1 MRKTDGLP
9 RYHGNHAAI
18 EHYRSDVMQ
27 GSMLSRKW
35 ALRKQMTPAESAQRM
50 ESLRHGLAQNPGL
63 HGHLAWRNVPCMPIR
78 MTHALIISV
87 ALLATGCSRM
97 SDPDIKQNPH
107 PVKRYEITM
116 AIEGAPGPFDGVSG
130 FMQYDISN
138 EDCAPRDLVS
148 QVRVTPIKSPPIVF
162 TRVSDLTYTGTVFLD
177 FLQDE
182 NYYDLGVC
190 HWKMTAAIA
199 ALKIKGSGA
208 EFSPDIS
215 FDEIA
220 AQKPVTKYFAKQIF
234 SDTNPS
240 ESAVGGAPMSETVS
254 KYRSDYFS
262 ITLTAKENIP

>member
-1 MRKTDGLP
+1 LRRGLVRKPELRGDL
-9 RYHGNHAAI
+9 RR
-18 EHYRSDVMQ
+18 RS
-27 GSMLSRKW
+27 
-35 ALRKQMTPAESAQRM
+35 
-50 ESLRHGLAQNPGL
+50 LA
-63 HGHLAWRNVPCMPIR
+63 CMPIR
-78 MTHALIISV
+78 ITRALILSL
-87 ALLATGCSRM
+87 ALLATGCSHM
-97 SDPDIKQNPH
+97 IDPDIKQNPH

-116 AIEGAPGPFDGVSG
+116 TIDGAPGPFDGVSG

-182 NYYDLGVC
+182 NYYGLGVC

-199 ALKIKGSGA
+199 DLKIKGSGA

-215 FDEIA
+215 FDEIV
-220 AQKPVTKYFAKQIF
+220 AQKPVTKYFAKQLF

-240 ESAVGGAPMSETVS
+240 ESAVGGVPMSETVS

-262 ITLTAKENIP
+262 ITLTTKENVP